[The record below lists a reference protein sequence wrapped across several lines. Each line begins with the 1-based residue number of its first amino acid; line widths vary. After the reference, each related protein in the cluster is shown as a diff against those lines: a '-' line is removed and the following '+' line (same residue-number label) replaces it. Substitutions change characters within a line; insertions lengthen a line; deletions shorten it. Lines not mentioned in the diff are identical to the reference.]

1 MSLSSAYSETTSINV
16 KFKDNTTAVIY
27 IPIPL
32 ELTLDMD
39 NPEFTYE
46 NVIEFDD
53 KTKSKLQKEFVRN
66 WEKNNL
72 LNVES
77 IEDDWED

>member
-1 MSLSSAYSETTSINV
+1 MSLSSEYSETTSIEV
-16 KFKDNTTAVIY
+16 GFKDNTYVSIC

-39 NPEFTYE
+39 NPDFSYE

-53 KTKSKLQKEFVRN
+53 KKKSQLQKEFVRN

-72 LNVES
+72 KNVEF
-77 IEDDWED
+77 IVDDWED